1 MPPIIIIAKTVRIN
15 PQIHLHL
22 LLVSQIEK
30 VFLYRNWDCVTVG
43 FLLSIVLFEERDW
56 LIGTLW
62 WGFLL
67 LLIGWAIF
75 GGGGATL
82 LGARGGGRT
91 GWEGM

>member
-1 MPPIIIIAKTVRIN
+1 M
-15 PQIHLHL
+15 HLHL
-22 LLVSQIEK
+22 LLVSQIEN

-62 WGFLL
+62 WGLLL

-82 LGARGGGRT
+82 LSARGGGGT